1 MSSLNEHMRLSD
13 AGYKVLRERE
23 DLKLVAYLDKAATP
37 HVWTIGLGHTSAA
50 GPPKVVRDMRVTH
63 DEAEEIFRRDAYRF
77 RDEALELVKVS
88 LKQHQFDAL
97 CSFLFNV
104 GSRNFSR
111 STMLKRLNA
120 GDYAGAAEALLWW
133 DKPPE
138 IQSRRR
144 GEHAQFTEGT
154 YIARVT

>member
-1 MSSLNEHMRLSD
+1 MRLSD
-13 AGYKVLRERE
+13 KGYQVLRERE
-23 DLKLVAYLDKAATP
+23 DIKLVAYLDKAATP

-50 GPPKVVRDMRVTH
+50 GPPKVMAGMTVTQ

-77 RDEALELVKVS
+77 RDEALELVKVQ

-104 GSRNFSR
+104 GSRNFAR

-120 GDYAGAAEALLWW
+120 GDYAGAAEALLMWNR
-133 DKPPE
+133 PSA
-138 IQSRRR
+138 IMSRRR
-144 GEHAQFTEGT
+144 GEYDQFTAGK
-154 YIARVT
+154 YIARVS

>member
-1 MSSLNEHMRLSD
+1 MLNPNEIRLSD
-13 AGYKVLRERE
+13 KGYQVLRERE
-23 DLKLVAYLDKAATP
+23 DIRLEAYLDKAATP

-50 GPPKVVRDMRVTH
+50 GPPKVVAGMKITAV
-63 DEAEEIFRRDAYRF
+63 EAQEIFRTDAYRF
-77 RDEALELVKVS
+77 RDEALDLVKVP
-88 LKQHQFDAL
+88 LEQHQFDAL

-120 GDYAGAAEALLWW
+120 GDYAGAASALLMWN
-133 DKPPE
+133 KPPE
-138 IQSRRR
+138 IMSRRR
-144 GEHAQFTEGT
+144 GEYDQFTTGR